1 MPVPEPITV
10 KKDDIT
16 LGTIRPTPGA
26 GWGGGSIP
34 GAHGLHGR
42 NSLRNK
48 IGFVW

>member
-10 KKDDIT
+10 KKDGIT
-16 LGTIRPTPGA
+16 LGAIRPTPGA
-26 GWGGGSIP
+26 GGGGSIP